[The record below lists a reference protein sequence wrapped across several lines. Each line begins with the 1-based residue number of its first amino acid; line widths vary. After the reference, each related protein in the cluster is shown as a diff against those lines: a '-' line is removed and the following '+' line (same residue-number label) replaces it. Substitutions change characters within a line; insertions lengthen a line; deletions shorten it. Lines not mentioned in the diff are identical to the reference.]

1 MSPTSSGTTH
11 TFWRDLCRQW
21 IGGCAKP
28 VVAPLSVYRSTMT
41 RESWRSGGHG
51 WAFLLVAGT
60 FLPLPQRLLVTA
72 LYPIRTGSRACRWI
86 PHFSVYL
93 IPFGGTHTFRRKP
106 HFLALPPESTIR
118 DPTEAPKTCSDTRFH
133 ARSAPCQKHNKPL
146 EFLVLPSKTRNPRDP
161 VRTHTFGIKMSV
173 LVERVTGIEPA

>member
-1 MSPTSSGTTH
+1 M
-11 TFWRDLCRQW
+11 
-21 IGGCAKP
+21 
-28 VVAPLSVYRSTMT
+28 
-41 RESWRSGGHG
+41 
-51 WAFLLVAGT
+51 
-60 FLPLPQRLLVTA
+60 A
-72 LYPIRTGSRACRWI
+72 LYPTRYGLRACRWI

-146 EFLVLPSKTRNPRDP
+146 EFLVLPSKTRNPRGP

-173 LVERVTGIEPA
+173 LVVEMGGDSAATTRDQHKQAYMWWRVPHTCPTRPIFHVPTRDETPGQPTGAHPVQWQCRLCASLIQIQRVHTRMDQ

>member
-1 MSPTSSGTTH
+1 M
-11 TFWRDLCRQW
+11 
-21 IGGCAKP
+21 
-28 VVAPLSVYRSTMT
+28 
-41 RESWRSGGHG
+41 
-51 WAFLLVAGT
+51 
-60 FLPLPQRLLVTA
+60 A
-72 LYPIRTGSRACRWI
+72 LYPTRYGLRACRWI

-146 EFLVLPSKTRNPRDP
+146 EFLVLPSKTRNPRGP

-173 LVERVTGIEPA
+173 LVERATGIEPASEAWEASILPMNYARNSSPLATGLIIPEVKHTGQPRRQTKRGGTLSHKESRPSS